1 MNNKFVGRKYTHAF
15 SAGTVVKDDV
25 KWGPNQ
31 CLVKHTSDPDSE
43 SPVSEQ
49 VWYYGERCFVQE
61 PIFAPRPGGTAED
74 DGWVLQVV
82 NDAGAETSKLHIFE
96 AQDIAKGPV
105 ASILFEGEHLPPGLH
120 GMWAQDALY

>member
-1 MNNKFVGRKYTHAF
+1 
-15 SAGTVVKDDV
+15 
-25 KWGPNQ
+25 
-31 CLVKHTSDPDSE
+31 
-43 SPVSEQ
+43 
-49 VWYYGERCFVQE
+49 
-61 PIFAPRPGGTAED
+61 
-74 DGWVLQVV
+74 V

>member
-1 MNNKFVGRKYTHAF
+1 
-15 SAGTVVKDDV
+15 
-25 KWGPNQ
+25 
-31 CLVKHTSDPDSE
+31 
-43 SPVSEQ
+43 
-49 VWYYGERCFVQE
+49 VQE
-61 PIFAPRPGGTAED
+61 PIFAARPGGTAED

>member
-1 MNNKFVGRKYTHAF
+1 M
-15 SAGTVVKDDV
+15 
-25 KWGPNQ
+25 
-31 CLVKHTSDPDSE
+31 
-43 SPVSEQ
+43 SEQ

-105 ASILFEGEHLPPGLH
+105 AGGSSRANTYRRDSTVCGLKTRCTSRR
-120 GMWAQDALY
+120 